1 MRDGEIVQSGK
12 YNDLL
17 AAGTDFGAL
26 VAAHNDAMELVEM
39 EGDDDGSTA
48 DDLPLL
54 NKQLSQRN
62 SDLSQAPSGQKSLEK
77 VGPGGR
83 YIFHTLLSCFW
94 LWNKCRNSEKHL
106 KGAFYAQL
114 LESLWLW
121 FGPNFHHNYDSILVV
136 EE

>member
-39 EGDDDGSTA
+39 EADDDGITA
-48 DDLPLL
+48 DDSPPLI
-54 NKQLSQRN
+54 KQLSQKN
-62 SDLSQAPSGQKSLEK
+62 SELSQAPSGQKSLEK

-83 YIFHTLLSCFW
+83 YIFHTPLSCLWF
-94 LWNKCRNSEKHL
+94 WNKCRNSGKRL
-106 KGAFYAQL
+106 QVRFM
-114 LESLWLW
+114 
-121 FGPNFHHNYDSILVV
+121 HNYLNCCGCGCGMGPISTTTTILFS
-136 EE
+136 

>member
-39 EGDDDGSTA
+39 EGDDDGITA
-48 DDLPLL
+48 DDSPLL
-54 NKQLSQRN
+54 IKQLSQKN
-62 SDLSQAPSGQKSLEK
+62 SELSLAPPGQKSLEK

-94 LWNKCRNSEKHL
+94 LWNKCRNSGKRL
-106 KGAFYAQL
+106 KVRFM
-114 LESLWLW
+114 
-121 FGPNFHHNYDSILVV
+121 HNYLNCCGCGCGLGPISTTTTILFS
-136 EE
+136 